1 VRLNRRIAGGDV
13 PATVFPS
20 DNEWGV
26 PTLLLE
32 CQAGVVDLPFT
43 RWGRARRKDRM
54 RGTWHMY
61 TDDYRFGALVSRPQ
75 ALLNSACVATVEP
88 NFSVH
93 AQTPRAEVLHRTYVK
108 RWLAR
113 FWQSHGIRIL
123 VDLHVA
129 EEHAD
134 INLLGVPPGWAS
146 FCTRG
151 GGDVGRLER
160 EHERA
165 AAIAGGP
172 LLFVVY
178 GGGKATEALC
188 RARGWLWFAEE
199 ADEVRKVGRP
209 GLRLVG

>member
-1 VRLNRRIAGGDV
+1 
-13 PATVFPS
+13 
-20 DNEWGV
+20 
-26 PTLLLE
+26 
-32 CQAGVVDLPFT
+32 
-43 RWGRARRKDRM
+43 
-54 RGTWHMY
+54 
-61 TDDYRFGALVSRPQ
+61 
-75 ALLNSACVATVEP
+75 
-88 NFSVH
+88 
-93 AQTPRAEVLHRTYVK
+93 
-108 RWLAR
+108 
-113 FWQSHGIRIL
+113 
-123 VDLHVA
+123 VA